1 MQSVDRKNTH
11 LLHRVFTI
19 DSKYR
24 QIILASALAIWCV
37 VPILGI
43 VVLLFYCQINL
54 SSNLEAPKKKRFL
67 NFIPILLVLFTI
79 VTYIATFKSFND
91 TDTYIGIY
99 ELLGRESPFSFPVM
113 DMEPGSFILPKYVSL
128 MTGGNPKIFLLFQS
142 LTMNVAFTGY
152 AILFVPEFYPLVIL
166 INIMSQGYYFQL
178 FWMRQ
183 IYSLIFIIP
192 AIYTNIFI
200 WRWFLLTLGFF
211 THSAS
216 VIYAFTFILTSAKDI
231 LSVSIGTVRSKLK
244 IRNRIDR
251 PKLVMLSLSLLI
263 IIMFGPL
270 FQYILQSAGL
280 LSILTGDTVTDK
292 VSTYTTDDSN
302 MAIFSLASQLRT
314 ILDYTT
320 IFIFALAAD
329 YSKPNPLLTRWT
341 ILFVTVFGLYIG
353 SYISGFNLR
362 IASVFFCVPGFFYAI
377 PLLSGKFDSE
387 PNKDRRSNIYVYVL
401 VGSVIIRI
409 LYFFNSLISSYE
421 TENYLTFWG
430 GQTLTTPI
438 TGYFEFI
445 FKCFT
450 NT

>member
-1 MQSVDRKNTH
+1 MQSVDQKNTH

-19 DSKYR
+19 SRKYR

-43 VVLLFYCQINL
+43 VFLLLYCQINL
-54 SSNLEAPKKKRFL
+54 SSNLDAQKKKPFL
-67 NFIPILLVLFTI
+67 NFVPILLVIFTI

-91 TDTYIGIY
+91 TDTYIGVY
-99 ELLGRESPFSFPVM
+99 ELLGRESPFSFPAM
-113 DMEPGSFILPKYVSL
+113 DMEPGAFILPKYISL
-128 MTGGNPKIFLLFQS
+128 MTGGNSRIFLLFQS
-142 LTMNVAFTGY
+142 LTMNVAFTVY
-152 AILFVPEFYPLVIL
+152 AILFVPEFYPIVVL
-166 INIMSQGYYFQL
+166 INVMSQGYYFQL

-192 AIYTNIFI
+192 AIYTNIFM
-200 WRWFLLTLGFF
+200 WRWFLVTLGFF

-216 VIYAFTFILTSAKDI
+216 VIYGFTFVLTSVKDF
-231 LSVSIGTVRSKLK
+231 LSSSIRRVRSNLK
-244 IRNRIDR
+244 IRNGIDR
-251 PKLVMLSLSLLI
+251 PKLVMLILSLLI
-263 IIMFGPL
+263 IIVFGPL
-270 FQYILQSAGL
+270 FQFILQSAGL
-280 LSILTGDTVTDK
+280 LSILTGDVVTDK

-314 ILDYTT
+314 ILDYAT
-320 IFIFALAAD
+320 IFVFALAAD

-362 IASVFFCVPGFFYAI
+362 IASIFFCMPGFFYTI

-387 PNKDRRSNIYVYVL
+387 LGKNSRSNIYVYIL
-401 VGSVIIRI
+401 CGSIVIRI
-409 LYFFNSLISSYE
+409 LYFFNNLISSYE

-445 FKCFT
+445 FKCFSGT
-450 NT
+450 